1 MNKDLLVSEIHYAID
16 GETSEDDISAAI
28 DSMSE
33 VDRALLFDRYN
44 EAAAVLDGRVDTLIE
59 RRDNIWR
66 LSITEEERDRGLDN
80 NNLALSRVDL
90 RFETELKALW
100 QMIVAL

>member
-1 MNKDLLVSEIHYAID
+1 MNKDLLASEIQYAID
-16 GETSEDDISAAI
+16 GEASEDDISAAI

-44 EAAAVLDGRVDTLIE
+44 EAAAVLDGRVDTLVE
-59 RRDNIWR
+59 ARTNIWQLNITAAERARR
-66 LSITEEERDRGLDN
+66 LDSN
-80 NNLALSRVDL
+80 ALALARVDL

-100 QMIVAL
+100 QTIAVF

>member
-90 RFETELKALW
+90 RFETESLSL
-100 QMIVAL
+100 IHI